1 MYNKLIENLINI
13 VKEDSI
19 FKPATDEDI
28 ENRKD
33 MKISD
38 SVKTAIYSLCGTL
51 LSVSIISAVWLGM
64 ENRRIYSRY
73 TEEKAL
79 WYQKNRDLEFNLDK
93 FQSETEGVKSKLNEY
108 QSSLAKLKEEKL
120 VSENNLKELAD
131 ENKRLREK
139 VTRLVRGN
147 DKLKISLEKNQKT
160 ESGDI
165 KDESFWSNLL
175 REKATL
181 ELQFNSMNRLL
192 EKKDVEIARF
202 EQEKEKLNQIVSDL
216 LDKKADLEKKFQG
229 IKKIVSSL
237 SASLEQGKKEKI
249 VYIEQI
255 EEVTKDKDALRLK
268 LEQARDRKRDI
279 DKKIQEL
286 QANVEKE
293 KAEKAKFNQKLGYT
307 NRVLEDEMLEVTKLK
322 QNLETALKNI
332 KKLSYNG
339 GSEAVKLP
347 RIEIKDD
354 SLKGRVVS
362 VNKEQN
368 FVIIDIGR
376 RDGVQVGMEFSIYR
390 ENDLIAKLEAIDVRE
405 VTSAAKIS
413 LGLPNTQI
421 AEADSVILSD

>member
-1 MYNKLIENLINI
+1 
-13 VKEDSI
+13 
-19 FKPATDEDI
+19 
-28 ENRKD
+28 

-131 ENKRLREK
+131 ENERLREK

>member
-1 MYNKLIENLINI
+1 
-13 VKEDSI
+13 
-19 FKPATDEDI
+19 
-28 ENRKD
+28 

-131 ENKRLREK
+131 ENERLREK

-160 ESGDI
+160 GSGDV
-165 KDESFWSNLL
+165 KDDSFWSNLL
-175 REKATL
+175 REKANL
-181 ELQFNSMNRLL
+181 ELQLNSMNRLL